1 MIDAAEIART
11 ESLFRHVNERIAE
24 AAERFAAPEATFVCE
39 CADRDCAQRFDAP
52 LAEYE
57 RVREEPTRFL
67 VAPGHEEHPVERT
80 VRSAPRYRIVE
91 KLGLAG
97 TVARRLDPRAQTA

>member
-1 MIDAAEIART
+1 MIDAAHIART

-24 AAERFAAPEATFVCE
+24 AAERFEARDAIFVCE
-39 CADRDCAQRFDAP
+39 CGSRDCADRIEAP
-52 LAEYE
+52 LEEYE

-67 VAPGHEEHPVERT
+67 LAPGHEEHPVERT
-80 VRSAPRYRIVE
+80 VGGGPGYRIVE

-97 TVARRLDPRAQTA
+97 LVARRLDPRAEPV

>member
-1 MIDAAEIART
+1 MIDADQIART

-24 AAERFAAPEATFVCE
+24 AAERFESPDANFVCE
-39 CADRDCAQRFDAP
+39 CGERDCADRVEAP
-52 LAEYE
+52 LATYE

-67 VAPGHEEHPVERT
+67 LAPGHEEREIERA
-80 VRSAPRYRIVE
+80 VGGGPGYRIVE

-97 TVARRLDPRAQTA
+97 IVARQLDPRAANA

>member
-24 AAERFAAPEATFVCE
+24 AAERFDAPDASFVCE
-39 CADRDCAQRFDAP
+39 CADRDCADRVEAP
-52 LAEYE
+52 LDEYE
-57 RVREEPTRFL
+57 RVRDEPTRFL
-67 VAPGHEEHPVERT
+67 IAPGHEERPVERT
-80 VRSAPRYRIVE
+80 VGGGARYRIVE

-97 TVARRLDPRAQTA
+97 VVARRLDPRAQPA

>member
-1 MIDAAEIART
+1 MIDEAEIART

-24 AAERFAAPEATFVCE
+24 TAERFESPEASFVCE
-39 CADRDCAQRFDAP
+39 CSDRDCADRVEAP

-57 RVREEPTRFL
+57 RIREEPTRFL
-67 VAPGHEEHPVERT
+67 LAPGHEERPVERP
-80 VRSAPRYRIVE
+80 VGGGPGYRIVE

-97 TVARRLDPRAQTA
+97 VVARQLDPRAQTA